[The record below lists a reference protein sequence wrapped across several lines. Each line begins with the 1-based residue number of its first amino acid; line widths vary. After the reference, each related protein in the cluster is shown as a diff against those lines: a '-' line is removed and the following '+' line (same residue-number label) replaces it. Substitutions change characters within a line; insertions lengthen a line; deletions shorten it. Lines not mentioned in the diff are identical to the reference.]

1 MAEKFPIVT
10 YELEQDG
17 AIAFGLGYLVRTP
30 DGKAWCFPSEETM
43 EKYPR
48 QGEAFS
54 LIASQLKEQP
64 DSGNGRRV
72 YLYRGERR
80 TGAA

>member
-10 YELEQDG
+10 YELEHNG
-17 AIAFGLGYLVRTP
+17 AVGFGLGYLVRTP
-30 DGKAWCFPSEETM
+30 DGNAWCFPSEETV

-48 QGEAFS
+48 QAEAFG
-54 LIASQLKEQP
+54 LIASNLKEQP

-72 YLYRGERR
+72 FLYRGERR
-80 TGAA
+80 IDAA